1 MVCNFFFS
9 LYKKCFHKKNC
20 FLKKIFNGFVK
31 NISVMENFISEIKKM
46 KIFVLPCTSNEDYPR
61 KHNSEDNW
69 KLLKNMT
76 KALYT

>member
-1 MVCNFFFS
+1 M
-9 LYKKCFHKKNC
+9 
-20 FLKKIFNGFVK
+20 K

-61 KHNSEDNW
+61 KHNSEVNW